1 MITISHL
8 DDVHCKV
15 ECDSGV
21 AQELSDFFTFD
32 VPGAKFMP
40 SVRNRVWDGK
50 IRLFNQ
56 VTRTV
61 YTGLVKYIV
70 DFCGVRE
77 YNYTVDDRLKPKD
90 DFTFTDVDDLAKSIQ
105 LTLEPRDYQK
115 QAILHG
121 LNNRRALLLSPTA
134 SGKSLIIYMLA
145 MNYPMK
151 KLIVV
156 PTTGLVHQLAS
167 DFSEYGYEF
176 EVHKITA
183 GASKE
188 INTDITITTWQSIYK
203 QPRKWFEQFKV
214 VIGDEAHLFKAKSLT
229 NLMSKMTDCPYRF
242 GFTGTL
248 DDTQT
253 HRLVLEGLF
262 GPVERVI
269 HTSELIKQRVL
280 ANLKINICILNHIE
294 KNRAEQSRAI
304 YKDEINFIVGL
315 ESRNKFIINLCNEL
329 KGNTLVLY
337 SLVEK
342 HGKELYRLAEKLDRK
357 VFFVHGGV
365 SGETRDEIRGIV
377 EQEDDALIVASYG
390 TFSTGVNIRRLSNV
404 VFASPS
410 KSKIRVL
417 QSIGRGSRTAED
429 TDTVRLYDLVDD
441 LRHKKWVNFTLKHYG
456 ERLKIYNDE
465 QYDYKIHKYALKE

>member
-1 MITISHL
+1 MIKIIYL

-15 ECDSGV
+15 ECEASI
-21 AQELSDFFTFD
+21 AQELSDFFTFE

-40 SVRNRVWDGK
+40 QVRNRVWDGK

-56 VTRTV
+56 VTRTIYV
-61 YTGLVKYIV
+61 GLTNYIV
-70 DFCGVRE
+70 DFCRVRDYKCDIDGKITHVNE
-77 YNYTVDDRLKPKD
+77 
-90 DFTFTDVDDLAKSIQ
+90 FTDKDVDDLAQAINLSM
-105 LTLEPRDYQK
+105 EPRDYQK
-115 QAILHG
+115 QAIVHA
-121 LNNRRALLLSPTA
+121 LNNKRALLLSPTA

-145 MNYPMK
+145 RHYPMK

-156 PTTGLVHQLAS
+156 PTTGLVHQMAS
-167 DFSEYGYEF
+167 DFAEYGYED

-188 INTDITITTWQSIYK
+188 IESDITVTTWQSVYK
-203 QPRKWFEQFKV
+203 MQRKWFEQFKV

-229 NLMSKMTDCPYRF
+229 NIMSKLVQCPYKF

-253 HRLVLEGLF
+253 HKLVLEGLF

-269 HTSELIKQRVL
+269 NTSELIKQKYL
-280 ANLKINICILNHIE
+280 ANLKINICILGHSDN
-294 KNRAEQSRAI
+294 NRADTARAN
-304 YKDEINFIVGL
+304 YRDEVNYIVGSA
-315 ESRNKFIINLCNEL
+315 SRYDFIINLCNEL

-342 HGKELYRLAEKLDRK
+342 HGKELYRLAQQLDKK

-365 SGETRDEIRGIV
+365 SGVDRDEIRGIV
-377 EQEDDALIVASYG
+377 EKETDALIVASYG
-390 TFSTGVNIRRLSNV
+390 TFSTGVNIRRLSNI

-417 QSIGRGSRTAED
+417 QSIGRGLRTHTDKD
-429 TDTVRLYDLVDD
+429 TTKLFDIVDD
-441 LRHKKWVNFTLKHYG
+441 LRWRKWTNFTLKHYG
-456 ERLKIYNDE
+456 DRLKIYNDE
-465 QYDYKIHKYALKE
+465 EFQYKIHSYTLKD